1 LKKKL
6 MILVPLLLVVVGGA
20 YKFVLAP
27 KPMVKP
33 PKIAGAVVAL
43 QEDFLVNLEGT
54 RYAKVAVAL
63 IMKDPAGAA
72 HAPGAGGGLPQEA
85 VIRSIVTEALTGI
98 APDMLIDP
106 AHRKEVLHHI
116 LEGIEE
122 HTDEHV
128 KHVLFTDITVQ

>member
-1 LKKKL
+1 MKKKL

-27 KPMVKP
+27 KPIVKP

-72 HAPGAGGGLPQEA
+72 HAPGAGGLPQEA
-85 VIRSIVTEALTGI
+85 VIRSIVTETLTGI
-98 APDMLIDP
+98 SPDMLIDP
-106 AHRKEVLHHI
+106 KHRKEVLHHI

-122 HTDEHV
+122 RTDEHV